1 LPSASDRYAA
11 SGRAQY
17 DRHFEQCAEREGCA
31 FDMITHTDSHYRR
44 EILAAYLCVVIVG
57 HGRSV

>member
-1 LPSASDRYAA
+1 M
-11 SGRAQY
+11 
-17 DRHFEQCAEREGCA
+17 CA
-31 FDMITHTDSHYRR
+31 FDMITQTDSHYRR